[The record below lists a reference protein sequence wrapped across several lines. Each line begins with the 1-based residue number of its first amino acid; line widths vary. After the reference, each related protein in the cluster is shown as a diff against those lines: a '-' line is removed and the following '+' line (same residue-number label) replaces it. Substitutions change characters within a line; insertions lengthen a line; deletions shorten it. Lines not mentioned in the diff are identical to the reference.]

1 MKPPP
6 FAYHDPATVSEAV
19 ALLGTLENAKLLAGG
34 QSLMPML
41 AMRYVLPDHVI
52 DLNRIADLAFIRA
65 EQGDVRIGGMTRQRD
80 LEFSDLVAE
89 RLPLMREAILQ
100 VGHRQTRNRGTI
112 AGSLCHLDPAAELVA
127 VASAHDAIV
136 VVAGPD
142 GEREIRF
149 AEFPLAYMTPA
160 IGPDELVV
168 AIRIACWPDRH
179 GYGFEEFARR
189 HGDFALASAAALLAA
204 DSEGRIARAAL
215 TIGGVATC
223 PVRMTEIERALIGQA
238 PSEALF
244 RELAEQCRR
253 IDAMSDV
260 HAPASYRQ
268 QLACVLARRALWRAA
283 KRMGRA

>member
-6 FAYHDPATVSEAV
+6 FAYHDPTSVSEAV
-19 ALLGTLENAKLLAGG
+19 ALLGKLENAKLLAGG

-52 DLNRIADLAFIRA
+52 DLNRIAELGYIRA

-80 LEFSDLVAE
+80 LEFSDVVAE
-89 RLPLMREAILQ
+89 RLPLMREAILN

-127 VASAHDAIV
+127 VASAHDAVV
-136 VVAGPD
+136 VVAGSS
-142 GEREIRF
+142 GEREIAF
-149 AEFPLAYMTPA
+149 GEFPLAYMTPA
-160 IGPDELVV
+160 IGPDELVTSV
-168 AIRIACWPDRH
+168 RMACWPDRH
-179 GYGFEEFARR
+179 GYAFEEFARR
-189 HGDFALASAAALLAA
+189 HGDFALASAAVLLAA
-204 DSEGRIARAAL
+204 DGQGRIARAAL

-223 PVRMTEIERALIGQA
+223 PVRMHEVERALVGQT

-253 IDAMSDV
+253 IEAMSDV

-268 QLACVLARRALWRAA
+268 QLAAVLARRALLRASE
-283 KRMGRA
+283 RMGRA